1 MTSINDIISPNV
13 KDRIAW
19 QGALAFNG
27 ASEDD
32 RTGRTVQF
40 FLLREGED
48 LLSAHPFA
56 RYTRRRRGHAGTRF
70 HAVFS
75 PVGGGEP
82 IGGEVMLLNWGDGPG
97 GATVKF
103 LLGAD
108 DEDHPFMN
116 CTRRSKDGS
125 ADTFMG
131 VLLELDDDD
140 EVINQAK
147 RERYEAAQQKLSNV
161 AAMMVKHPHF
171 HAWLNETAN
180 FPSLPKVEGNP
191 CGPGGEALFTAEF
204 ANEWLKETLGISS
217 KSELDGK
224 NKAAQHK
231 FLKLRAAYN
240 EWLDATK
247 IDRE

>member
-1 MTSINDIISPNV
+1 MTSINDIISPHV

-19 QGALAFNG
+19 SGALEFNG

-32 RTGRTVQF
+32 KTGRTVQF
-40 FLLREGED
+40 RLLRDGED
-48 LLSAHPFA
+48 LLVAHPFA

-70 HAVFS
+70 LAVFS
-75 PVGGGEP
+75 PVGGGDP
-82 IGGEVMLLNWGDGPG
+82 ISDEVMLLNWGDGPG

-103 LLGAD
+103 LLNV
-108 DEDHPFMN
+108 EDHHPFMT
-116 CTRRSKDGS
+116 CKRRTKDSS

-131 VLLELDDDD
+131 VLMELDDDD
-140 EVINQAK
+140 EVINQVK

-171 HAWLNETAN
+171 HAWLREVTT
-180 FPSLPKVEGNP
+180 FPEGADADQ
-191 CGPGGEALFTAEF
+191 C
-204 ANEWLKETLGISS
+204 LKDMLGIAS

-231 FLKLRAAYN
+231 FIKLRAAYN

>member
-1 MTSINDIISPNV
+1 MKKPWINDIISPNV
-13 KDRIAW
+13 KDWIAW

-75 PVGGGEP
+75 PVGGGDP
-82 IGGEVMLLNWGDGPG
+82 ISDEVMLLNWGDGPG

-103 LLGAD
+103 LLNV
-108 DEDHPFMN
+108 EDHHPFMT
-116 CTRRSKDGS
+116 CKRRSKDGS

-131 VLLELDDDD
+131 VLMELDDDD
-140 EVINQAK
+140 EVINQVK

-171 HAWLNETAN
+171 HQFLLET
-180 FPSLPKVEGNP
+180 V
-191 CGPGGEALFTAEF
+191 GEQQRPWDAEF
-204 ANEWLKETLGISS
+204 ADRYLKDLLVIDS
-217 KSELDGK
+217 KAELDGK
-224 NKAAQHK
+224 NKEAQHK
-231 FLKLRAAYN
+231 FIKLRAAYN
-240 EWLDATK
+240 EWLDSTK
-247 IDRE
+247 IDRG